1 MRLSFGGIAPALRGG
16 TMSILCAGALVLA
29 MSSGCKVFDTTCE
42 DDDRE
47 CLSNPLFARGL
58 GQDCTRTGECKA
70 GLFCIDDTCQAKGE
84 TDRGDDCRLTAECG
98 ADDYCGSQRVCRL
111 AGAGDE
117 GGECQTTSNCGHG
130 LVCEAPDL
138 SQMGTLSLAALAQI
152 TGLCEEAGTLE
163 QGANCDQVSD
173 CLAGLACLEIEAG
186 MGKHCVSLFRSDFEL
201 PAIPLLW
208 EGVECAEVED
218 DDPVQSYFEV
228 PSADGARE
236 PGEFYSLPYPN
247 DIRVADGRIDLSDHP
262 IPPGSF
268 NLPFVE
274 RYVDVAQ
281 EDLEGFSTNPVAYF
295 RFSHPYDFTTINEP
309 DLHVKIVDIT
319 PESPEYD
326 TEASIEW
333 KTTSG
338 DLSNYICPHWL
349 AIRRPVGTPLRPG
362 TTYAAIVTTGIK
374 PCGEKDE
381 EGRCTSDSDYE
392 RGADFAAMLGSSEPA
407 DPELAAA
414 WEKYE
419 PLRDWID
426 DGGENEG
433 AILNAAVFTTQ
444 DPEALIPKLREEI
457 YDDAVPAIS
466 DLTECTSPTTD
477 SPCDVDGRGACAAA
491 SDDFTEVHGRIR
503 LPIFQQGTAPYLE
516 AEDGGGFELDASGTP
531 VIQDHA
537 DVCFALSIPAAPAPA
552 GGYPV
557 LVYAH
562 GTGGVFNGEMD
573 SGGFAQTL
581 ATGSVPAVLVAIDMP
596 QHGERKGDSEEEPE
610 GLFYNFLNP
619 RAARDNVLQGAADL
633 LTVVR
638 WVSEGGLM
646 VDGDA
651 VAFDTTRIALMG
663 HSQGSTH
670 TALMAPYEPAA
681 IGVVLSGNGGHLST
695 SMLTKT
701 SPVDIASVVPIGL
714 LDPDEDFKLAGG
726 GYNPGLSIIQ
736 SVFDRADPVNYARRM
751 YRDPVATAPTGHHLF
766 MTYGRGDTFS
776 PEDTQ
781 AAYALA
787 GTLPLVEPVL
797 EDLRLPRTSA
807 PVSENVSADG
817 TPRTVGLKQYTPV
830 GMVDGHFVGT
840 RPGQAGR
847 ADVDEFLDALLA
859 GDAPVIAPP

>member
-1 MRLSFGGIAPALRGG
+1 MRLSF
-16 TMSILCAGALVLA
+16 LCAGALALA
-29 MSSGCKVFDTTCE
+29 MSTGCTIFDTTCE
-42 DDDRE
+42 EDDRE

-70 GLFCIDDTCQAKGE
+70 GLFCIDGACEATGD

-98 ADDYCGSQRVCRL
+98 SDDYCGSQRICQL
-111 AGAGDE
+111 AGNADE
-117 GGECQTTSNCGHG
+117 GGECQTTGNCGHG

-138 SQMGTLSLAALAQI
+138 EELSQMGTLSLTRLAQI
-152 TGLCEEAGTLE
+152 SGLCEEAGTLE
-163 QGANCDQVSD
+163 QGADCDKVSD

-186 MGKHCVSLFRSDFEL
+186 MGKHCVSLLPTDFEL

-228 PSADGARE
+228 PSSSGARP

-247 DIRVADGRIDLSDHP
+247 DIRRGDGRIDLSDHP
-262 IPPGSF
+262 IPPESF
-268 NLPFVE
+268 SLPFVE

-281 EDLEGFSTNPVAYF
+281 EDIDGFSTNPVIYF
-295 RFSHPYDFTTINEP
+295 RFSHPYDFGTINEP
-309 DLHVKIVDIT
+309 DLNVRIVDIT
-319 PESPEYD
+319 PDSPDYD

-338 DLSNYICPHWL
+338 NLSNYICPHWL
-349 AIRRPVGTPLRPG
+349 ALRRPVGTPLRAG
-362 TTYAAIVTTGIK
+362 TTYAAIITTGIK
-374 PCGEKDE
+374 PCGERDDDN
-381 EGRCTSDSDYE
+381 RCTSDSDYE
-392 RGADFAAMLGSSEPA
+392 RGADFAAMLGGSEPG
-407 DPELAAA
+407 DPVLAAA
-414 WEKYE
+414 WEKYA
-419 PLRDWID
+419 PLREWID
-426 DGGENEG
+426 DSGENEG
-433 AILNAAVFTTQ
+433 EILNAAVFTTQ
-444 DPEALIPKLREEI
+444 EPEALLPVLRDEI
-457 YDDAVPAIS
+457 HDDDMPLIS
-466 DLTECTSPTTD
+466 DLTECASPNTQ
-477 SPCDVDGRGACAAA
+477 SPCEDADDVNRRGRCQAA

-516 AEDGGGFELDASGTP
+516 PEDGGGFELDASGTP

-537 DVCFALSIPAAPAPA
+537 DVCFAMSVPDAPAPA

-562 GTGGVFNGEMD
+562 GTGGAFNGEMG

-581 ATGSVPAVLVAIDMP
+581 ATGSVPAVLVAIDLP
-596 QHGERKGDSEEEPE
+596 QHGERVGDSEEEPE

-638 WVSEGGLM
+638 WVNEGGLM
-646 VDGDA
+646 IDGDA

-663 HSQGSTH
+663 HSQGATH
-670 TALMAPYEPAA
+670 TALMAPYEPDA
-681 IGVVLSGNGGHLST
+681 IGVVLSGNGGHLAT

-714 LDPDEDFKLAGG
+714 LDPDEDFALAGG
-726 GYNPGLSIIQ
+726 GYNPALSIIQ

-751 YRDPVATAPTGHHLF
+751 YRDPAATAPTGHHLF

-787 GTLPLVEPVL
+787 GTLPLIEPVL
-797 EDLRLPRTSA
+797 EDLRLPRASA
-807 PVSENVSADG
+807 PVRENVSADG
-817 TPRTVGLKQYTPV
+817 TLRTVGLKQYQPV
-830 GMVDGHFVGT
+830 DGADGHFVGT
-840 RPGQAGR
+840 RPGQLGR
-847 ADVDEFLDALLA
+847 ADVDDFLEALLA
-859 GDAPVIAPP
+859 GDTPVIGGP